1 MDFNVK
7 DLIDYARRGEAGVLP
22 VAEKSIR
29 ELPIP
34 LLVTPG
40 EDGASVESIK
50 PLLDQWRTA
59 PERREGTATAK
70 TLDSFIELTKR
81 HADTDSAIFADIVSH
96 EPALTA
102 VIDYHKQ
109 TAEPRFC
116 RHRVVYKYPVSDEWQ
131 AWRAQNGKQLA
142 QIEFAAFIEDHVADL
157 AAPTDAEKAQIERLF
172 QTKIALPSELIQ
184 LSRGLALSVDTKVKE
199 IRTLQSG
206 EAQITYEEVHKDG
219 AGQPLVIPGL
229 FVINIPLFVG
239 ADPTRLVARLR
250 YRRDGGLKWSFHFWR
265 WREDMRAHLENDLD
279 AVRKHTGLPV
289 YEGEPENNGF
299 VPR

>member
-7 DLIDYARRGEAGVLP
+7 DLIEYARRGETQLAQ
-22 VAEKSIR
+22 VAEKTIR
-29 ELPIP
+29 EEAIP
-34 LLVTPG
+34 LAVTPDG
-40 EDGASVESIK
+40 DGGASLVNLK
-50 PLLDQWRTA
+50 PLLDAWRTA
-59 PERREGTATAK
+59 PERREGTAQAK
-70 TLDSFIELTKR
+70 TLESFIELTKR
-81 HADTDSAIFADIVSH
+81 HADENSAIFADIVSA

-102 VIDYHKQ
+102 VIDYHKM
-109 TAEPRFC
+109 TSEPRFC
-116 RHRVVYKYPVSDEWQ
+116 KHRVTYKYPVSDEWT
-131 AWRAQNGKQLA
+131 AWRSHNTKQLA

-172 QTKIALPSELIQ
+172 QTKIALPSELVQ

-239 ADPTRLVARLR
+239 ADPTRLIARLR
-250 YRRDGGLKWSFHFWR
+250 YRRDNGLKWSFHFWR

-279 AVRKHTGLPV
+279 AIRKETALPV
-289 YEGEPENNGF
+289 YEGSPEA
-299 VPR
+299 